1 MKLLKDQL
9 SDVVGKKEEDG
20 VKIKE
25 FDVSVSVAFLC
36 LSIIFGK

>member
-36 LSIIFGK
+36 LNIIFGK